1 MMKKIALTLVSIIF
15 LAGCQD
21 SSNPE
26 ETEAIDTDVEESE
39 SVSSG
44 AFPTRNIRFVVPYEA
59 GGGSDVTARKL
70 VEIISKQ
77 DLLPGADPIVVNL
90 PGSNTRSGLGE
101 VLNATPDGHTV
112 LLHHS
117 SLNSMNALDMI
128 DISHDDFQIVS
139 QIAESPL
146 LLVGSGDSDMKTF
159 QEYVDA
165 ARENPRSVRVGL
177 PGLGPV
183 SHLAYEYFTRVVDI
197 NEEFAI
203 VPYTGGA
210 GATTAL
216 MGGQVDMRMSA
227 TLDAV
232 NYAESGDIIPLVT
245 TSYEKHPHPL
255 LSDAASMKDLG
266 IDFDLN
272 LMYGVYAP
280 KGVPEDRLELLAS
293 AIEEAVNSE
302 EFADFGERMG
312 MEPLYRD
319 AEEYAEYHDRHQA
332 IFDDIASD
340 VQTE

>member
-1 MMKKIALTLVSIIF
+1 MMIKQLAGLGLSLLL
-15 LAGCQD
+15 LAGCQQT
-21 SSNPE
+21 
-26 ETEAIDTDVEESE
+26 TEPAAEVDQGEGKT
-39 SVSSG
+39 SG
-44 AFPTRNIRFVVPYEA
+44 SFPTRTVRIVVPYEA

-70 VEIISKQ
+70 AEIITKKG
-77 DLLPGADPIVVNL
+77 LLPGGDPIVVNL
-90 PGSNTRSGLGE
+90 PGSNTRSGLQE
-101 VLNATPDGHTV
+101 VMNADPDGHTI

-146 LLVGSGDSDMKTF
+146 LLVGSSDSEWTTF

-165 ARENPRSVRVGL
+165 AKADPRSVRVGL

-183 SHLAYEYFTRVVDI
+183 SHLAYEYFTRVVGV

-255 LSDAASMKDLG
+255 LKEATTMKELG

-272 LMYGVYAP
+272 LMYGIYAP
-280 KGVPEDRLELLAS
+280 KGIPDDRLAILAN
-293 AIEEAVNSE
+293 AFEEAVNSE
-302 EFADFGERMG
+302 EFQEYGEAMG
-312 MEPLYRD
+312 LEPLFREAD
-319 AEEYAEYHDRHQA
+319 EYADLHDKHQA
-332 IFDDIASD
+332 IFDDIAKEIQ
-340 VQTE
+340 VE